1 MIVRKVSRAAGRRG
15 AAVLILALVAAVAF
29 GLGRGSAS
37 IGAARAQ
44 APTTGYD
51 IGVAG
56 KPASTGQVRNY
67 QLVASETSW
76 EIAPGVV
83 VPAIAYNGQVPGPT
97 IRVMEGDTLRVTLR
111 NELSKSTSIHW
122 HGLHVPNA
130 VDGVPGVTQ
139 APIEPGQSYTY
150 EFPASHAGTFM
161 YHPHVNSVEQIDRG
175 LYAPLIID
183 PITPTATQ
191 FDKEFTMMLSAWDT
205 NALLGGGAVGHGTPG
220 MAGMSMAYNYYTI
233 NGKAFPSNEPW
244 TVREGDLVRVRI
256 INISNLAHPMHL
268 HGGDFTVIAKDG
280 EPIRPDIQQT
290 MNTLSVDAGETY
302 DIAFRA
308 DNPGTWVF
316 HCHELHHVE
325 NDGVEPGGL
334 IQVIQYEGLAAPSS
348 APAVPQPTMPGN
360 MPGMRH

>member
-1 MIVRKVSRAAGRRG
+1 MNLRRIARG
-15 AAVLILALVAAVAF
+15 TGFPGTGVLVLALVAAVAF
-29 GLGRGSAS
+29 GLGRSSVS

-56 KPASTGQVRNY
+56 KPAPTGQVRNVE
-67 QLVASETSW
+67 LVATETSW
-76 EIAPGVV
+76 EISPGVV

-97 IRVMEGDTLRVTLR
+97 IRVMEGDTLRVTLK
-111 NELSKSTSIHW
+111 NQLSQSTSIHW

-139 APIEPGQSYTY
+139 PPIEPGQSYTY
-150 EFPASHAGTFM
+150 EFQASHAGTFM
-161 YHPHVNSVEQIDRG
+161 YHPHNNSVEQIDRG

-183 PITPTATQ
+183 PATPTTTR
-191 FDKEFTMMLSAWDT
+191 FDREYTMMLSAWDT
-205 NALLGGGAVGHGTPG
+205 NALLGSADNMP
-220 MAGMSMAYNYYTI
+220 GMSMAYNYFTI
-233 NGKAFPSNEPW
+233 NGKAFPSIEPW

-280 EPIRPDIQQT
+280 EPIRPELQQT

-325 NDGVEPGGL
+325 NNGVEPGGL
-334 IQVIQYEGLAAPSS
+334 IQLIQYEGLAAPAAATV
-348 APAVPQPTMPGN
+348 APVAPEPTMPAN